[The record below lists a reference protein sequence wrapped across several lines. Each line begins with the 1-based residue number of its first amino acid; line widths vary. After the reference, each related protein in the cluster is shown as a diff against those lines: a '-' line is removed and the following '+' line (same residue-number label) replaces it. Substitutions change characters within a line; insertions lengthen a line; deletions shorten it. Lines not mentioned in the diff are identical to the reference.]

1 MLAAGTGFEVLARY
15 LLTIPGTNPHHES
28 SDGMNAATLASIA
41 GLEDLAAAIRSAP
54 QQAVKDIDPVAPM
67 GRDQVFIFLY
77 SLCSGCAIVRVWV

>member
-15 LLTIPGTNPHHES
+15 LLTMPGTNPRHES

-54 QQAVKDIDPVAPM
+54 QQAVRERDPGAPM
-67 GRDQVFIFLY
+67 GRDQVLIFWY
-77 SLCSGCAIVRVWV
+77 SLCSGYAIVC